1 MKTLLTT
8 PISKSS
14 ARQRAGRAGRT
25 GPGTP
30 PGVHTDEVADQI
42 LQLKDLGV
50 EEVARFDFIDPPMP
64 EAYLRGIEELKAVSY
79 IDARGSITRTGRRA
93 TRFSVDAMWYN
104 AFAEANQ
111 LGCLSEMIGIAAI
124 ASTHNDLFSRP
135 HAYRYAADPT
145 LRQFGHPMSD
155 LIARLNAMHKYLQV
169 AKAAPT
175 DLDSWCHRSFINGLV
190 AAQVMAIRNQLNQQV
205 QVHICGR
212 GKVSSLSA
220 TDPEYDTKIRKAL
233 AAGFYHKAALIVAD
247 DIYKTYHGH
256 HTASINPDSYLCSVP
271 AHGNYSRL
279 GMAHGLITGDG
290 VVAKDW
296 PEPMP
301 MTDSK
306 DTHNPNPPFRKRTH
320 RDESLLELG
329 VISTALLNER
339 LEERGDEGSHL
350 PEKNEGGPAYIG
362 ITLNLH
368 GRGINFYAKDKYNGY
383 INPMKI
389 RFTHYE
395 DEEAAHRACIAH
407 YDRSVLNRV
416 EGYNRTYLI
425 ALG

>member
-1 MKTLLTT
+1 
-8 PISKSS
+8 
-14 ARQRAGRAGRT
+14 
-25 GPGTP
+25 
-30 PGVHTDEVADQI
+30 
-42 LQLKDLGV
+42 
-50 EEVARFDFIDPPMP
+50 
-64 EAYLRGIEELKAVSY
+64 
-79 IDARGSITRTGRRA
+79 
-93 TRFSVDAMWYN
+93 
-104 AFAEANQ
+104 
-111 LGCLSEMIGIAAI
+111 MIGIAAI
-124 ASTHNDLFSRP
+124 ASTQNDLFSRP

-145 LRQFGHPMSD
+145 LRQFGYPMSD

-169 AKAAPT
+169 AKASPT
-175 DLDSWCHRSFINGLV
+175 DLDSWYHRSFINGRV

-233 AAGFYHKAALIVAD
+233 AAGFYHKAALIVAG

-256 HTASINPDSYLCSVP
+256 HTAGISPDSCLVGMEWEWVICLTFSSSGVQYLRMGTAVDSEW
-271 AHGNYSRL
+271 L
-279 GMAHGLITGDG
+279 M
-290 VVAKDW
+290 
-296 PEPMP
+296 
-301 MTDSK
+301 DSK

-320 RDESLLELG
+320 RDESLLEVG

-350 PEKNEGGPAYIG
+350 HARENEGGPAYIG

-368 GRGINFYAKDKYNGY
+368 GQAVNFYAKDKYSNY
-383 INPMKI
+383 MNPMKI
-389 RFTHYE
+389 RFIRYE

-416 EGYNRTYLI
+416 EGYNWTYLVT
-425 ALG
+425 LGRRRVVRFCAEGMTPIPHIVDADRPTKIRPILLAGDCLDRMYSFIDNLKGDTVRPRRGQDGF